1 MRIVSSYVGR
11 LCEEG
16 KGMSVDLILN
26 LICKI
31 KIMVNKN
38 IYLPLSFAFLSFYFI
53 FFHGNNWSGI
63 IIALV
68 FALIGLFF
76 AFKNIVLKEK
86 NRQIKV
92 FYTLIVAVALLFLG
106 LSFFMWF
113 WWYIYSSYENFYK
126 KQIENQYFP
135 FSHSISSPPGRIGR
149 LRGRN
154 ARKEKMN

>member
-1 MRIVSSYVGR
+1 MR
-11 LCEEG
+11 EG

-106 LSFFMWF
+106 LSFFM
-113 WWYIYSSYENFYK
+113 
-126 KQIENQYFP
+126 
-135 FSHSISSPPGRIGR
+135 
-149 LRGRN
+149 
-154 ARKEKMN
+154 